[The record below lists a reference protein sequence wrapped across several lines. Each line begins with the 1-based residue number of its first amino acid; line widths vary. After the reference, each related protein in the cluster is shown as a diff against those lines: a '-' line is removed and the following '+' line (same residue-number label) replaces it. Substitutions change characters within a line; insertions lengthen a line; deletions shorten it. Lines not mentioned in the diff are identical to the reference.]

1 MIAILEYCDPK
12 EFRNTRAGLF
22 TTVILAKKLQH
33 LGRQGPFLPKVQ
45 YFGKLTQVS
54 WSGSH
59 EFHFLSLNP
68 SGNVFRHE
76 HNAERHWYNRK
87 EALKL
92 RFRQSWFSVCWLL
105 YLGGSWLFTTVRS
118 IPMYMPAKSEVYWIS
133 NSGMHS
139 YSLNIVLATLMKW
152 NKHLSLFNSI
162 SLRALPSWVRGSCE
176 PCSG

>member
-45 YFGKLTQVS
+45 YFGKLTQ
-54 WSGSH
+54 W
-59 EFHFLSLNP
+59 
-68 SGNVFRHE
+68 NVFRHE

-118 IPMYMPAKSEVYWIS
+118 IPVYMPAKSEVYWIS